1 MQIIDLRMEKDS
13 NSKFDILHI
22 PIGSLCKDFVLS
34 SLDIVDDRLLNEG
47 YLEVE
52 PFSVNLGRKTAWQL
66 IELDRIMAHFNLN
79 YSVLTVVVGFQS

>member
-1 MQIIDLRMEKDS
+1 MEKDS

-34 SLDIVDDRLLNEG
+34 SLDVVDDRLLNEG

-52 PFSVNLGRKTAWQL
+52 PFSVNLGRKTA
-66 IELDRIMAHFNLN
+66 
-79 YSVLTVVVGFQS
+79 